1 MRAEFDRPHRKF
13 TVDEYFSLEEQASE
27 RSEFLQGELFAMT
40 GGTLDHNRILNNLAR
55 TLAGALSGGE
65 CEVFTS
71 DVRLHVAAHNLF
83 TYPDLMVVCGEP
95 QFYPKRSDTITAARV
110 VIEILSPSTEAYDK
124 GPKSDFYRSLPSLE
138 QLLLVEQSAP
148 GVYSSVRHSADSWLT
163 SHLPLREGTVEL
175 PSLKLTLSVSE
186 IYENVFVPLG

>member
-1 MRAEFDRPHRKF
+1 MLEFDRPHRKF
-13 TVDEYFSLEEQASE
+13 TVEEYLSLEEQAAE
-27 RSEFLQGELFAMT
+27 RSEFLNGELYAMT

-71 DVRLHVAAHNLF
+71 DVRLHIASHNLF
-83 TYPDLMVVCGEP
+83 TYADLMIVCGEP
-95 QFYPKRSDTITAARV
+95 QLFNNRSDTLTAARV

-138 QLLLVEQSAP
+138 QILLVEQTAP
-148 GVYSSVRHSADSWLT
+148 GVYSSVRHSEDSWLT

-175 PSLKLTLSVSE
+175 PSLKLALSISE
-186 IYENVFVPLG
+186 IYENVFGPLG